1 MSAPR
6 PAGYLQDAATDRSA
20 LATARLDTPLLA
32 IPERL
37 PTRSVEIG
45 KER

>member
-6 PAGYLQDAATDRSA
+6 PAGYAQDAAIDRSA
-20 LATARLDTPLLA
+20 LAAARLDTPLLA
-32 IPERL
+32 IPGRL
-37 PTRSVEIG
+37 PTRSAEIG